1 MGRIPDALVGLNTAM
16 KPRVAGLG
24 VVAVLGA
31 MLLVLG
37 LSAFGHAQVSSPRR
51 ISFQIATG
59 STGGT
64 YFPVGELIAGIIS
77 HPPGVGRCEVDG
89 ACGPE
94 GLIASA
100 RTSDG
105 AVANAL
111 AVNSG
116 QMDSGLAQS
125 DVVAD
130 AWAGEGAFHKA
141 GKQTHLRVIAALF
154 PEDVLIVASPSAHIA
169 SVADLRGERVSLGTE
184 NSGTIVTARAVL
196 AAYRMSERDLKVH
209 HLSPDPAAQ
218 MLSQKKLDAFFFV
231 GGAPVPLV
239 QALTAANSAKLI
251 AIDGDARAR
260 LLKAEPSL
268 SATTIAANTYSNAK
282 PLETVHGRALFIVH
296 DSVPDALVYGIT
308 RALFAPVNADMLAG
322 GDRSAALIHLDT
334 AAKNLPAPLHP
345 GAARFFRERGV
356 LR

>member
-1 MGRIPDALVGLNTAM
+1 M

-24 VVAVLGA
+24 VLAVFGA
-31 MLLVLG
+31 AILTLG
-37 LSAFGHAQVSSPRR
+37 LAAFGFGDAQENSPRR
-51 ISFQIATG
+51 IAFQIATG

-64 YFPVGELIAGIIS
+64 YFPVGELIAGIVS
-77 HPPGVGRCEVDG
+77 HPPGVGRCDAPD

-111 AVNSG
+111 AVNNG
-116 QMDSGLAQS
+116 EMESGLAQS
-125 DVVAD
+125 DVVAE
-130 AWAGEGAFHKA
+130 AWAGEGAFRKA

-154 PEDVLIVASPSAHIA
+154 PEDVLIIAAPSAHIS
-169 SVADLRGERVSLGTE
+169 SVADLRGKRVSLGTE

-196 AAYRMSERDLKVH
+196 TAWRMSERDLTAH
-209 HLSPDPAAQ
+209 HVSPDIAVQ
-218 MLSQKKLDAFFFV
+218 MLEKKKLDAFFFV

-239 QALTAANSAKLI
+239 QALTEAKTAMLVP
-251 AIDGDARAR
+251 IDGEGRAR
-260 LLKAEPSL
+260 LLKAVPSL
-268 SATTIAANTYSNAK
+268 SAGTIAADVYSNTK
-282 PLETVHGRALFIVH
+282 PIETVRGRALFIVR
-296 DSVPDALVYGIT
+296 DSVPDALVYGIA
-308 RALFAPVNADMLAG
+308 RALFAPVNEDALAEG
-322 GDRSAALIHLDT
+322 NRSAALIRLDT

-345 GAARFFRERGV
+345 GAQRFFRERSV

>member
-1 MGRIPDALVGLNTAM
+1 M

-24 VVAVLGA
+24 VAAILGA

-37 LSAFGHAQVSSPRR
+37 LSAFGIGDALENGPRR
-51 ISFQIATG
+51 IAFQIATG

-130 AWAGEGAFHKA
+130 AWSGEGAFRKA

-154 PEDVLIVASPSAHIA
+154 PEDVLIVVSPSAHIA
-169 SVADLRGERVSLGTE
+169 SVADLRGKRVSLGTE

-209 HLSPDPAAQ
+209 HLSPDLAAQ

-268 SATTIAANTYSNAK
+268 SATTIAANIYSNAK

-296 DSVPDALVYGIT
+296 DSTPDALVYGIA
-308 RALFAPVNADMLAG
+308 RALFAPVNTDMLAG
-322 GDRSAALIHLDT
+322 GDRSAALIRLDI